1 VNDGPCQVPN
11 PVVLDPTTVGDPEL
25 LERIESALVRV
36 ENVTIGQFFGP
47 EPAGAQFDAN
57 SSNCDLDGNGFI
69 DFDTPG
75 SLEGQCANACGAEPE
90 CVEWTGYVS
99 RGNYRVV
106 LPGGG
111 SIQIN
116 TRSVA
121 GFDPPS
127 MRGKTLPFV
136 TGTLRN
142 FSGGDLN
149 WTIETR
155 CSVDLI
161 CDDPSQ
167 SACAQ
172 GLTEPVSSQ
181 IACVEPRTTD
191 DPNEATN

>member
-1 VNDGPCQVPN
+1 VL
-11 PVVLDPTTVGDPEL
+11 LDPATVGDSAL

-36 ENVTIGQFFGP
+36 ENVSIGQFFGP
-47 EPAGAQFDAN
+47 EPAGAQFTST

-75 SLEGQCANACGAEPE
+75 SNEGLCANACGAEPE
-90 CVEWTGYVS
+90 CVEWTGYIS

-106 LPGGG
+106 MPGAG

-116 TRSVA
+116 TRSIG

-127 MRGKTLPFV
+127 MRGKILASV

-149 WTIETR
+149 WTIEAR
-155 CSVDLI
+155 CGDDMV
-161 CDDPSQ
+161 CDDTSQ
-167 SACAQ
+167 QACAQ
-172 GLTEPVSSQ
+172 GPTQPVSSQ
-181 IACVEPRTTD
+181 IACVQPRTSD
-191 DPNEATN
+191 DPNEASN